1 MISKSHKFGT
11 YFMKRK
17 GNSVVFRPIFV
28 FCWQKIEEKKSKKED
43 IIKWFQNHTNSRH
56 VL

>member
-28 FCWQKIEEKKSKKED
+28 FCWQKIEEEKSKKED